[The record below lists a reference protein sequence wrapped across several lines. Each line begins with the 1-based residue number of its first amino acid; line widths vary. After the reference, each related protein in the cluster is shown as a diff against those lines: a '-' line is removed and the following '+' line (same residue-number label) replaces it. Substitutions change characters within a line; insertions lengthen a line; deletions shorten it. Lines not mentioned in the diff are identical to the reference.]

1 MLRQRFHQFFFHG
14 LNLCRFESKRED
26 RSENRLIDHSSDRA
40 HFTTGPEIGKKKS
53 IRKKPDNSTLI
64 RLLNFGAVGET
75 RTHTTFVTTPSRWR
89 VYQFHHDGLE
99 LNFLVPSMSTN
110 KFLKINQLAIFNH
123 LKFTFRIDH
132 HSFFVSVALNNE
144 RDLTQKIFR
153 CCEEQALSKDL
164 PTEVFSI
171 CKIPS

>member
-26 RSENRLIDHSSDRA
+26 RAENRLIDHSSDRA

-89 VYQFHHDGLE
+89 VYQFHHDGLAIKFFGAFDE
-99 LNFLVPSMSTN
+99 TRTHTTFVTTPSRWRVYQFHHEGLFFNFFFRFRFHQNRKT
-110 KFLKINQLAIFNH
+110 
-123 LKFTFRIDH
+123 TFYLGI
-132 HSFFVSVALNNE
+132 
-144 RDLTQKIFR
+144 
-153 CCEEQALSKDL
+153 
-164 PTEVFSI
+164 
-171 CKIPS
+171 